1 MDVTNYG
8 GPQMYSGNLW
18 GRVSKITWSCE
29 GMGEHFHGGRIAYAC
44 NAKRRCYPSRKC
56 ALIAT
61 LSETSLRP
69 VAQASRD
76 GVGWAGLVPDIHEIP
91 KPNGYTVP
99 DAMALNPDMCQSEFV
114 VRDYTYATLQW
125 KNTDAAGTHLH
136 ASILP
141 QETLGSPAAR
151 RVFEQW
157 YYWKGDVV
165 IGIHVNCNA
174 YQTGILRGW
183 FAPAGHEIA
192 EDNYNLASAT
202 ALGGVDL
209 KLPEEKDKYLKIGWF
224 ARQRFFSTTFT
235 KRMDGEDYALG
246 VFRLT
251 VLAQLNAGTNTDQN
265 QLAVTLS
272 AFFPDPV
279 FQELRLVPLSA
290 DDSQVFT
297 DDNERQMARE
307 DRTYPFP
314 SARVYEYRRLQNL
327 EAMRARAAERAIV
340 QGNSSSQVYNTT
352 VVSGGDAD
360 VHDINKGNS
369 SRADQT
375 ISPDVDATIPI
386 EDFPS
391 ATGNGVPVFH
401 LGVQPFAN
409 VAGMPFVS
417 NILDVDTGTNT
428 RLDQGTTGIGVD
440 EMEHVHFRRESYWT
454 SFRVAPTDATQT
466 IVFQSYITPAPVTN
480 QMAWVDQPAAAN
492 PGSTPWDAPMCEVAL
507 LRAMLWRGSLRLRI
521 RAANNGFARCRLAVV
536 TVYGDSVAPP
546 TNFMDAG
553 NQSLQIMSLDGS
565 QSQWD
570 VTLPFHYPR
579 NWAKIWRTTC
589 RPYSNGGGVP
599 TAAEIK
605 RSWLQCS
612 PGKFYIMVMQE
623 LSYGQVSPQ
632 PLDFLVYMSLGDDF
646 AMAGLNSD
654 KGLTLYAGGVP
665 SALEEAVSRPQAQGG
680 EETVE
685 GEEEA
690 PPTSIAPHETTAPI
704 VKASETDASRTWNRM
719 ANIQHITKRLV
730 TNLVIMLVAYP
741 GSTDNAQAQTAVI
754 PVTSGAVWYR
764 DAVGNIRRVD
774 ESPWTF
780 WCHWFVGWYGT
791 LRFHIR
797 QSHDRTERTRVEF
810 YNDHIQ
816 RLDYN
821 LVDQNTAK
829 LDRFLC
835 SPGYAGLSHR
845 HWEGECV
852 DGSGRTELYPE
863 VPTYSAYDW
872 LQTTQFG
879 WKKKPGVPGKPKIG
893 YGLPIQA
900 IVQQAD
906 GSWAPTDSSAA
917 YGGDDYDEDLY
928 DGGTLAITTDFGGQP
943 ATTAGNTVVNYGPGD
958 ASRLVRF
965 ALVPKITY
973 QRMPQFDVSF
983 PRASGSNPVY
993 PQ

>member
-1 MDVTNYG
+1 MDVTNIV
-8 GPQMYSGNLW
+8 GPQMDGGNLQ
-18 GRVSKITWSCE
+18 GQGSKAWLCAGT
-29 GMGEHFHGGRIAYAC
+29 GAHFHGGRIAYAC
-44 NAKRRCYPSRKC
+44 DAKRRCYPSRKC
-56 ALIAT
+56 ALVAA
-61 LSETSLRP
+61 LSVSSLRP

-91 KPNGYTVP
+91 KPKGYTIP

-114 VRDYTYATLQW
+114 ERDYTYALVTW
-125 KNTDAAGTHLH
+125 KNTDAVGSHLIS
-136 ASILP
+136 SILP
-141 QETLGSPAAR
+141 QEALGSPAAR

-192 EDNYNLASAT
+192 ESNYNLASAT

-209 KLPEEKDKYLKIGWF
+209 KLPEEKDKYLRIGWF
-224 ARQRFFSTTFT
+224 ARQRFFSTSFT

-246 VFRLT
+246 LFRLT
-251 VLAQLNAGTNTDQN
+251 VLAALNAGTNTNQN
-265 QLAVTLS
+265 QLDVTLS
-272 AFFPDPV
+272 AYFPDPI
-279 FQELRLVPLSA
+279 FQELRVVPLSV
-290 DDSQVFT
+290 DDSQVFA
-297 DDNERQMARE
+297 DDNERQLARE

-327 EAMRARAAERAIV
+327 ESMRTRSIA
-340 QGNSSSQVYNTT
+340 QGNTSSQTYNTT
-352 VVSGGDAD
+352 VVSGGNSD

-369 SRADQT
+369 TRADQT

-417 NILDVDTGTNT
+417 NVLDVDTGTNT

-440 EMEHVHFRRESYWT
+440 EMEHHHFRRESYWT
-454 SFRVAPTDATQT
+454 SFRVAPTDTKQT

-480 QMAWVDQPAAAN
+480 SMAWIDAAALPSGN
-492 PGSTPWDAPMCEVAL
+492 SPWDAPMCEVAL
-507 LRAMLWRGSLRLRI
+507 LRAMLWRGSIRLRI

-536 TVYGDSVAPP
+536 SVYGDTAAPP

-570 VTLPFHYPR
+570 ITLPFHYPR
-579 NWAKIWRTTC
+579 NWARIWRSSC
-589 RPYSNGGGVP
+589 RPFSQGS
-599 TAAEIK
+599 TASAAEIK
-605 RSWLQCS
+605 KSWLQCS
-612 PGKFYIMVMQE
+612 PGQFFIMVAQE
-623 LSYGQVSPQ
+623 LSYGEVTAQ

-646 AMAGLNSD
+646 AVAGLNSD
-654 KGLTLYAGGVP
+654 KSLTLYAGGVP
-665 SALEEAVSRPQAQGG
+665 SALEERAARPASKRPEAQGG
-680 EETVE
+680 EETIE
-685 GEEEA
+685 GETEA
-690 PPTSIAPHETTAPI
+690 PPTPLAPHETTAPI

-719 ANIQHITKRLV
+719 ANIQHLTKRLV
-730 TNLVIMLVAYP
+730 TNLVIQLVAYP
-741 GSTDNAQAQTAVI
+741 GTASNAQAQTAVI
-754 PVTSGAVWYR
+754 PVTSGPVWYR
-764 DAVGNIRRVD
+764 DDVGNIRRVD
-774 ESPWTF
+774 ETPWTF

-791 LRFHIR
+791 VRFHIR
-797 QSHDRTERTRVEF
+797 ESHDRLERTRVVY

-821 LVDQNTAK
+821 NIAGNTVL
-829 LDRFLC
+829 LDRFLAT
-835 SPGYAGLSHR
+835 PGYVGLSRR

-852 DGSGRTELYPE
+852 DGYGRTELYPE
-863 VPTYSAYDW
+863 VPTYTAYDW

-879 WKKKPGVPGKPKIG
+879 WKKKPGVSGKPKIG
-893 YGLPIQA
+893 YGLPIQC
-900 IVQQAD
+900 IIQNPD
-906 GSWAPTDSSAA
+906 GAWVPTDSSAA
-917 YGGDDYDEDLY
+917 YAGPDFDEDLY
-928 DGGTLAITTDFGGQP
+928 DGGTVVISTDFGGQP
-943 ATTAGNTVVNYGPGD
+943 ATTSGNTIVNYGPGD

-973 QRMPQFDVSF
+973 QRMPQTDSSF
-983 PRASGSNPVY
+983 PRGSGNNPVY
-993 PQ
+993 PA